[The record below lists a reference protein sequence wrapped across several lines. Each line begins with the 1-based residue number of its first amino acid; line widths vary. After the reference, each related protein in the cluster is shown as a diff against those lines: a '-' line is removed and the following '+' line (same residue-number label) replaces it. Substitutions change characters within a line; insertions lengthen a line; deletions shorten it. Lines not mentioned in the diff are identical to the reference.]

1 MVLTSKKQKT
11 ELPIA
16 CNLTAIPAE
25 QLVQHKTTAEQ
36 IFLAVGE
43 TRELPDGYAF
53 RLPET
58 SEMLLKA
65 AEFVSNERLCC
76 SFFSFTLEVE
86 PQGGPLWLKLRGS
99 EGVKPFIQ
107 AEVLP
112 WSSSLAGS
120 DAAQVAKQTTN
131 TKLYPNNIDQE
142 VTQMVIKDQGKEN
155 EPALFCDLSALQP
168 EERKQH
174 QLTTEQLSAG
184 ITQIEELPNGYAFP
198 LPEEPE
204 ILSRAAEF
212 IKYERL
218 CCPFLSF
225 ALEVEPQGEPFRLKL
240 TGPEGVKQFL
250 LFELN
255 LENKLI
261 L

>member
-1 MVLTSKKQKT
+1 MIQTSKKQKT
-11 ELPIA
+11 DLPIA
-16 CNLTAIPAE
+16 CNLTAIPAA
-25 QLVQHKTTAEQ
+25 QLEQHKTTAEQ
-36 IFLAVGE
+36 IFLAVAE

-58 SEMLLKA
+58 SETLLKA
-65 AEFVSNERLCC
+65 VEFISNERLCC
-76 SFFSFTLEVE
+76 SFFSFNLEVE
-86 PQGGPLWLKLRGS
+86 PQGGPLWLKLRGN

-112 WSSSLAGS
+112 WSLSLNGS
-120 DAAQVAKQTTN
+120 NAAQIAKQTTE
-131 TKLYPNNIDQE
+131 TKLYPNNIGQE
-142 VTQMVIKDQGKEN
+142 VTQMAVKDQIKGN
-155 EPALFCDLSALQP
+155 EPALFCDMTALKP

-174 QLTTEQLSAG
+174 QLTTTQLLGA
-184 ITQIEELPNGYAFP
+184 ITQIEALPNGYAFP
-198 LPEEPE
+198 LPEQPE
-204 ILSRAAEF
+204 ILSLAAEF

-225 ALEVEPQGEPFRLKL
+225 ALEVEPQEEPFRLKL